1 MSDSPF
7 VIEVNAE
14 NFQRVVIEGSME
26 RPVLVDFWA
35 DWCNPCK
42 ILMPI
47 LASLADAYQGKFI
60 LAKLNTE
67 EQRELAAQYGI
78 RSLPTVKL
86 FRNGQPL
93 DEFMGA
99 LPEREIRTFL
109 DRHIPRESDL
119 ILAQAEQLLQ
129 QGDSEGAGELMLK
142 ANQMDP
148 GNPRVLLA
156 LGRYLT
162 GQGRLD
168 DAQALLNALP
178 AEERESPEVIA
189 LLTRIEFDQTCADA
203 PAVEE
208 LKKMLEADPDDSK
221 ARFQLANHKVIN
233 NDLEGA
239 LEQFLILI
247 QKDRQYN
254 DDAGR
259 KGMLKVFEMLGGE
272 GELVKRYRNR
282 MFNILH

>member
-1 MSDSPF
+1 
-7 VIEVNAE
+7 
-14 NFQRVVIEGSME
+14 
-26 RPVLVDFWA
+26 
-35 DWCNPCK
+35 
-42 ILMPI
+42 
-47 LASLADAYQGKFI
+47 
-60 LAKLNTE
+60 
-67 EQRELAAQYGI
+67 
-78 RSLPTVKL
+78 SLPTVKL

-148 GNPRVLLA
+148 DNPRVLLA

-189 LLTRIEFDQTCADA
+189 LLARIEFDQTCADA

-208 LKKMLEADPDDSK
+208 LKKRLEADPDDSK

-239 LEQFLILI
+239 LEQFLILM